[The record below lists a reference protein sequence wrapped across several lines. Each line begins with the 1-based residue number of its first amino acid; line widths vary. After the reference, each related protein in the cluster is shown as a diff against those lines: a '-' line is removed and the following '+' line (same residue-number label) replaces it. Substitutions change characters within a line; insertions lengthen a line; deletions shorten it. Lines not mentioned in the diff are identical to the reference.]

1 MLRTE
6 LFREMKTWHIDEIK
20 EFTIRVLF
28 PMEKERILDAI
39 FTVARSQEINEALEK
54 MGKSEQL
61 QCWNKEEI
69 L

>member
-6 LFREMKTWHIDEIK
+6 LFREMKTWSTDQIK

-28 PMEKERILDAI
+28 PMEKERVLDAI

-54 MGKSEQL
+54 IGKAERL
-61 QCWNKEEI
+61 Q
-69 L
+69 